1 MSGKSNTGSRG
12 SAKGGTA
19 ANSAAPQAESEER
32 PLATAIL
39 HEFKNLRD
47 KLKNDEDSD
56 VKGKL
61 EINCN

>member
-1 MSGKSNTGSRG
+1 MSSKSNTGSRVSTKGG
-12 SAKGGTA
+12 SASNA
-19 ANSAAPQAESEER
+19 SAQPTDEER

-56 VKGKL
+56 VKGL
-61 EINCN
+61 